1 MFKRVWAWLWM
12 PILMM
17 VGASTSKAME
27 VDEDDPIKAWQDPSS
42 HPDLPST
49 FIPCPLS
56 KEQLA
61 EPYSLT
67 TTGATTPFYTKQE
80 AAMRQFYIDPPLTKP
95 ISSPSTSK
103 RGAKASMQPM
113 AEPTIATR
121 ARTMA
126 ELVGFAAKWL
136 HMEPSMELASNPIVV
151 AKYIG
156 FHVAKGTKES
166 TLTKITTHLHQV
178 HLTFIPSTACPK
190 LTHHDPPH
198 ASKVNDWYTNL
209 CAKMLAS
216 VTKHYK
222 AKEEGTTLWQVWEA
236 ISHKWQAF
244 QAKLKVCEMWFDC
257 RLGLLEFA

>member
-1 MFKRVWAWLWM
+1 
-12 PILMM
+12 
-17 VGASTSKAME
+17 
-27 VDEDDPIKAWQDPSS
+27 
-42 HPDLPST
+42 
-49 FIPCPLS
+49 
-56 KEQLA
+56 
-61 EPYSLT
+61 
-67 TTGATTPFYTKQE
+67 
-80 AAMRQFYIDPPLTKP
+80 MRQFYIDPPLTKP

-236 ISHKWQAF
+236 ISHK
-244 QAKLKVCEMWFDC
+244 
-257 RLGLLEFA
+257 